1 MTSRNNVGNNSLN
14 DFEEGGI
21 LSPFIFSFHRR
32 RRGKKS
38 ALPVRA
44 DGTFRYFVATDN
56 NTEAMIQIAFSRTC
70 LVTIK
75 KRPVTETAV
84 FSLR

>member
-32 RRGKKS
+32 RREKNLHYLYAPTGLSAIFAKS
-38 ALPVRA
+38 A
-44 DGTFRYFVATDN
+44 N
-56 NTEAMIQIAFSRTC
+56 NTEAMIQIAFSRIM
-70 LVTIK
+70 L
-75 KRPVTETAV
+75 
-84 FSLR
+84 SDN

>member
-32 RRGKKS
+32 RRDKKS
-38 ALPVRA
+38 PLSLRPN
-44 DGTFRYFVATDN
+44 GTFRYFVATDN
-56 NTEAMIQIAFSRTC
+56 NIEAMIQIALSRIM
-70 LVTIK
+70 LDK
-75 KRPVTETAV
+75 SPK
-84 FSLR
+84 